1 MNEDSSLVDPLS
13 GWLAWIRRV
22 AGFIL
27 ALILA
32 FSLSGIAIADTDLE
46 INIPIDTVVRNV
58 EAGTVVLLTD
68 PPVEVPSEL
77 VGQECTVVAQSK
89 NQSSV
94 HPGNDLLVE
103 TGDSQVL
110 IADVEAKPGATVNAI
125 GTVVLSSEITVSLV
139 MGPDEVFSAG
149 VDVLVDCAPGA
160 TTTTAAPTTTAEVS
174 DTSVTTVEDSST
186 TTMEPTTTTQPS
198 GNETT
203 TTEDIS
209 GGEVTTTISDQD
221 VDLTTTSSIED
232 EVLGTEV
239 LPFTGPVS
247 DRLGQIALVLVALGA
262 LFLAAAGSPDH

>member
-1 MNEDSSLVDPLS
+1 MSEHSSLMDPS
-13 GWLAWIRRV
+13 MGWLAWARR
-22 AGFIL
+22 AGGFIL

-32 FSLSGIAIADTDLE
+32 FSVAGVAVADTDLE

-77 VGQECTVVAQSK
+77 VGRECTVVAQSK

-94 HPGNDLLVE
+94 HPGNDLLVV

-110 IADVEAKPGATVNAI
+110 IADVEAEPEATINATGI
-125 GTVVLSSEITVSLV
+125 VVLGSEIAVSLI

-149 VDVLVDCAPGA
+149 INVLVDCAPGA

-174 DTSVTTVEDSST
+174 DTSVTTTEDSST
-186 TTMEPTTTTQPS
+186 TTVEPTTTTQPS
-198 GNETT
+198 DSETT
-203 TTEDIS
+203 TSEDIS
-209 GGEVTTTISDQD
+209 GSEVTTTTSARKD
-221 VDLTTTSSIED
+221 DLTTTSSIED

-262 LFLAAAGSPDH
+262 LLLAAARSPEH